1 MASRFPAVP
10 KRARGAAVVLLPP
23 AMKIYT
29 KILIG
34 MAVGA
39 ILGLTLGP
47 KSELLTHDS
56 YKVSKASQVT
66 LLADRN
72 NPDSKL
78 SITIGKGEPLSLKAL
93 ETIYK
98 DVTDGNGKTMKLPA
112 FVRVQFKFNK
122 KMSLGDKDGSLA
134 KALGE
139 KSGDKVEPA
148 KSGDKVEAWLVLEH
162 RELDSGDLL
171 VLPIPVSELGT
182 TMVKIVEP
190 VGKLF
195 MRLISMVIVP
205 LVFCS
210 LLVGVA
216 GLGDVR
222 KLGRLGVRTLV
233 LYMCTTAAAVTIG
246 LFAAHIIQPGSYV
259 GEKDKAALV
268 AQFETQASDKADKAV
283 EAPSMIDNILNI
295 VPKNPL
301 EALSTGNMLQII
313 FFAFIF
319 GIALTM
325 LDKKRS
331 QQVITFLDT
340 VQHAMI
346 LIIHMVMKLAPYG
359 VAALIAQVVGESG
372 VSILSA
378 LLVYAL
384 TVIIAL
390 AALGFFVYGGLVRF
404 LAKLPFIDFLKAA
417 RPAQLIAFSTSSSS
431 AALPVTLE
439 CAEENLG
446 ISKPVA
452 SFVIPLGATV
462 NMDGTALY
470 QGVAALFIAQV
481 FDVDLTIGAE
491 IGIVLTATAASI
503 GAAGVP
509 GAGMITLA
517 MVLTSAGIPTV
528 GVALILGVDRILD
541 MFRTTI
547 NVTGDLAVTAVM
559 AVSEGEKLSLLS
571 TDEDLDDKR
580 VGFEGRTKREQLQ
593 VDPEGEA
600 ERDD

>member
-1 MASRFPAVP
+1 
-10 KRARGAAVVLLPP
+10 
-23 AMKIYT
+23 MKIYT

-47 KSELLTHDS
+47 KSGLLEHNS
-56 YKVSKASQVT
+56 YKVSKPSQVT
-66 LLADRN
+66 LLTDKD
-72 NPDSKL
+72 NPASAL
-78 SITIGKGEPLSLKAL
+78 SIPGKEPLTLRTV

-98 DVTDGNGKTMKLPA
+98 DVTDKNGKTLKLPA
-112 FVRVQFKFNK
+112 FVRVKFKFTK
-122 KMSLGDKDGSLA
+122 KMSLGDKDGSLSAALGDA
-134 KALGE
+134 KAG
-139 KSGDKVEPA
+139 A
-148 KSGDKVEAWLVLEH
+148 KVEAWLVIEH

-171 VLPIPVSELGT
+171 ALPEPVSALGT
-182 TMVKIVEP
+182 TVVAVVSP

-195 MRLISMVIVP
+195 MRLIKMVIVP

-216 GLGDVR
+216 GLVDVR
-222 KLGRLGVRTLV
+222 KLGRLGGRTLG
-233 LYMCTTAAAVTIG
+233 LYLFPTAGAVTIG
-246 LFAAHIIQPGSYV
+246 LLAAHIINPGSYV
-259 GEKDKAALV
+259 KERDKAALV
-268 AQFETQASDKADKAV
+268 AQFESAASDKADAAV
-283 EAPSMIDNILNI
+283 EAPSMVDNILNI
-295 VPKNPL
+295 IPKNPL
-301 EALSTGNMLQII
+301 ESLTSGNMLQII

-331 QQVITFLDT
+331 QQVITFMDT
-340 VQHAMI
+340 IQHAMI

-359 VAALIAQVVGESG
+359 VAALIAEVVGESG

-378 LLVYAL
+378 LLVYAI
-384 TVIIAL
+384 TVVLAL
-390 AALGFFVYGGLVRF
+390 ATLAFLVYGGLVRF
-404 LAKLPFIDFLKAA
+404 VAKIPFIDFLKAA

-452 SFVIPLGATV
+452 SFVIPLGSTV

-470 QGVAALFIAQV
+470 QGVAAIFIAQV
-481 FDVDLTIGAE
+481 FGIDLSIGAQL
-491 IGIVLTATAASI
+491 GIVLAATAASI

-528 GVALILGVDRILD
+528 GVALILGVDRLLD
-541 MFRTTI
+541 MFRTMI

-571 TDEDLDDKR
+571 TDDDLQDQS
-580 VGFEGRTKREQLQ
+580 VGFEGRIKREQLQ

-600 ERDD
+600 ERDE

>member
-1 MASRFPAVP
+1 
-10 KRARGAAVVLLPP
+10 
-23 AMKIYT
+23 MKIYT

-47 KSELLTHDS
+47 KSGLLEHNS
-56 YKVSKASQVT
+56 YKVSKPSQVV
-66 LLADRN
+66 LLTDKD
-72 NPDSKL
+72 NPESAL
-78 SITIGKGEPLSLKAL
+78 SISGKEPLTLRTV
-93 ETIYK
+93 ETVYK
-98 DVTDGNGKTMKLPA
+98 DVTDKNGKTLKLAA
-112 FVRVQFKFNK
+112 FVRVKFKFTK
-122 KMSLGDKDGSLA
+122 KMSLGDKDGSLSAALNDA
-134 KALGE
+134 KA
-139 KSGDKVEPA
+139 
-148 KSGDKVEAWLVLEH
+148 GDKVEAWLVIEH
-162 RELDSGDLL
+162 RELASGDILA
-171 VLPIPVSELGT
+171 LPEPVSALGT
-182 TMVKIVEP
+182 TVVAVVSP

-195 MRLISMVIVP
+195 MRLIKMVIVP

-222 KLGRLGVRTLV
+222 KLGRLGGRTLG
-233 LYMCTTAAAVTIG
+233 LYLFTTAGAVTIG
-246 LFAAHIIQPGSYV
+246 LLAAHIINPGSYV
-259 GEKDKAALV
+259 KERDKAALV
-268 AQFETQASDKADKAV
+268 AQFESAASDKADAAV
-283 EAPSMIDNILNI
+283 EAPSMVDNILNI
-295 VPKNPL
+295 IPKNPL
-301 EALSTGNMLQII
+301 ESLTSGNMLQII

-331 QQVITFLDT
+331 QQVITFMDT
-340 VQHAMI
+340 IQHAMI

-359 VAALIAQVVGESG
+359 VAALIAEVVGESG

-378 LLVYAL
+378 LLVYAI
-384 TVIIAL
+384 TVVLAL
-390 AALGFFVYGGLVRF
+390 AALAFFVYGGLVRF
-404 LAKLPFIDFLKAA
+404 VAKLPFIDFLKAA

-452 SFVIPLGATV
+452 SFVIPLGSTV

-470 QGVAALFIAQV
+470 QGVAAIFIAQV
-481 FDVDLTIGAE
+481 FGIDLSIGAQL
-491 IGIVLTATAASI
+491 GIVLAATAASI

-528 GVALILGVDRILD
+528 GVALILGVDRLLD
-541 MFRTTI
+541 MFRTMI

-559 AVSEGEKLSLLS
+559 AVSEGEKLTLLS
-571 TDEDLDDKR
+571 TDDDLQDQS
-580 VGFEGRTKREQLQ
+580 VGFEGRIKREQLQ

-600 ERDD
+600 ERDE